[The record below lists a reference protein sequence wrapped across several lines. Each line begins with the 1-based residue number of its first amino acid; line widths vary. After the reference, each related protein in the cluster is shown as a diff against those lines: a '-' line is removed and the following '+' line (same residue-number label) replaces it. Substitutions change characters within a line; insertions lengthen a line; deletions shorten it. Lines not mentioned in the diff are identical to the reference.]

1 MPEGI
6 PMYGNGQAPIFILKD
21 GTQRTRGR
29 TAQSNNIAAA
39 KAVADAVRSTLGP
52 KGMDKML
59 VDSMGDVVITNDGA
73 TILKEMDIEHPA
85 AKMII
90 EVAKTQEQHCFD
102 GTTSAVILSGELL
115 KRSEDLIEQNVHPTV
130 ICEGFR
136 LAAERAIGLMEGHGI
151 STENDDGVLQEVAK
165 TALTGKSAGAVK
177 SFMADICV
185 RAVNAVGVIE
195 DDERLVDLS
204 DIKVEKRQGGSI
216 KDSSLIDGIHLDKER
231 VHAGMPRSVSDAKI
245 ALVNSAIEVKKT
257 EVDAKIQIT
266 DPNQLALSPK
276 HKSNIAGTTS
286 AVILSGEL
294 LKRSEDLIEQ
304 NVHPTVI
311 CEGFRLAAERAI
323 GLMEGHGISTENDD
337 GVLQEVAKTAL
348 TGKSAGAVKSFM
360 ADICVRAV
368 NAVGVIEDDER
379 LVDLS
384 DIKVEKRQ
392 GGSIKDS
399 SLIDGILLDKERVH
413 AGMPR
418 SVSDAKIAL
427 VNSAIEVKKT
437 EVDAKIQI
445 TDPNQ
450 LALFLE
456 EEENYIRNLVNTIEN
471 AGANVLICQKGI
483 DELAQH
489 YLSKKGIFAI
499 RRAKKSDME
508 ALAKATG
515 GTIITNLEDM
525 SGDDLGAA
533 SRVEEKKIGDS
544 DMTFITGCP
553 EAKSVSVLL
562 RGGTEHVVDEIRRA
576 FDDAVGV
583 VSVAWEDGAVLTGG
597 GSVLAAVSRD
607 LRTYAETVGGRE
619 QMAIEAFAS
628 ALEIIPRTLAENA
641 GLDPVTTLIEL
652 RKAHADGQT
661 HAGINVYEG
670 GVVDMKEANVVE
682 PLRVVEQAIQ
692 SATETAIM
700 ILRID
705 DVISSK
711 GVPMDEGMGD
721 MGDFHM

>member
-1 MPEGI
+1 
-6 PMYGNGQAPIFILKD
+6 MYGNGQAPIFILKD

-73 TILKEMDIEHPA
+73 TILKEMDIDHPA

-90 EVAKTQEQHCFD
+90 EVAKTQEQHCYD

-136 LAAERAIGLMEGHGI
+136 LAAEKAVELLEAHGI
-151 STENDDGVLQEVAK
+151 STDNQDSILMEVAK

-185 RAVNAVGVIE
+185 RAVNAVGIIE
-195 DDERLVDLS
+195 NDER
-204 DIKVEKRQGGSI
+204 I
-216 KDSSLIDGIHLDKER
+216 
-231 VHAGMPRSVSDAKI
+231 
-245 ALVNSAIEVKKT
+245 
-257 EVDAKIQIT
+257 
-266 DPNQLALSPK
+266 
-276 HKSNIAGTTS
+276 
-286 AVILSGEL
+286 
-294 LKRSEDLIEQ
+294 
-304 NVHPTVI
+304 
-311 CEGFRLAAERAI
+311 
-323 GLMEGHGISTENDD
+323 
-337 GVLQEVAKTAL
+337 
-348 TGKSAGAVKSFM
+348 
-360 ADICVRAV
+360 
-368 NAVGVIEDDER
+368 
-379 LVDLS
+379 VDLS

-418 SVSDAKIAL
+418 TMANATIAL
-427 VNSAIEVKKT
+427 INSAIEVKKT

-450 LALFLE
+450 LSLFLE
-456 EEENYIRNLVNTIEN
+456 EEENYIRGLVEKIQ
-471 AGANVLICQKGI
+471 ASGATVLVCQKGI

-489 YLSKKGIFAI
+489 YMSKAGIFAI

-508 ALAKATG
+508 ALSKATAG
-515 GTIITNLEDM
+515 RIVTNLDDLTA
-525 SGDDLGAA
+525 DDLGHAA
-533 SRVEEKKIGDS
+533 KVEERKIGES
-544 DMTFITGCP
+544 NMTFITGCP

-597 GSVLAAVSRD
+597 GSVLAALSRD
-607 LRTYAETVGGRE
+607 LRTFAESVGGRE

-652 RKAHADGQT
+652 RKAHADGQS

-670 GVVDMKEANVVE
+670 GVVDMKAANVIE
-682 PLRVVEQAIQ
+682 PMRVVEQAIQ

-711 GVPMDEGMGD
+711 GASMDGGMGGMGD
-721 MGDFHM
+721 MGDFQM

>member
-1 MPEGI
+1 
-6 PMYGNGQAPIFILKD
+6 MYGNGQAPIFILKD

-102 GTTSAVILSGELL
+102 GTTTAVVLSGELL

-136 LAAERAIGLMEGHGI
+136 LAAEKAVDLLESHGI
-151 STENDDGVLQEVAK
+151 ATKNDDSVLMEVAK

-185 RAVNAVGVIE
+185 RSVNAVGLIE
-195 DDERLVDLS
+195 GDQRLVDLS

-216 KDSSLIDGIHLDKER
+216 KDSTLIDGIILDKER
-231 VHAGMPRSVSDAKI
+231 VHAGMPRSVKGAKI

-266 DPNQLALSPK
+266 DPNQLSK
-276 HKSNIAGTTS
+276 
-286 AVILSGEL
+286 
-294 LKRSEDLIEQ
+294 
-304 NVHPTVI
+304 
-311 CEGFRLAAERAI
+311 
-323 GLMEGHGISTENDD
+323 
-337 GVLQEVAKTAL
+337 
-348 TGKSAGAVKSFM
+348 
-360 ADICVRAV
+360 
-368 NAVGVIEDDER
+368 
-379 LVDLS
+379 
-384 DIKVEKRQ
+384 
-392 GGSIKDS
+392 
-399 SLIDGILLDKERVH
+399 
-413 AGMPR
+413 
-418 SVSDAKIAL
+418 
-427 VNSAIEVKKT
+427 
-437 EVDAKIQI
+437 
-445 TDPNQ
+445 
-450 LALFLE
+450 FLE
-456 EEENYIRNLVNTIEN
+456 EEENYIKGLVQKIKNS
-471 AGANVLICQKGI
+471 GANVLICQKGI

-489 YLSKKGIFAI
+489 YMAKEGIFAI

-508 ALAKATG
+508 ALSKATSG
-515 GTIITNLEDM
+515 KIVTNL
-525 SGDDLGAA
+525 DDLTGEDLGNAEK
-533 SRVEEKKIGDS
+533 VEEKKIGES
-544 DMTFITGCP
+544 EMTFITGCP

-597 GSVLAAVSRD
+597 GSVLAALSRD
-607 LRTYAETVGGRE
+607 LRTFAETVGGRE

-652 RKAHADGQT
+652 RKAHADGQSN
-661 HAGINVYEG
+661 AGINVYEG
-670 GVVDMKEANVVE
+670 GVVDMRSANVLE
-682 PLRVVEQAIQ
+682 PIRVVEQAIQ
-692 SATETAIM
+692 SATETAVM

-711 GVPMDEGMGD
+711 GVSMGDEMGD

>member
-1 MPEGI
+1 
-6 PMYGNGQAPIFILKD
+6 MYGNGQAPIFILKD

-102 GTTSAVILSGELL
+102 GTTTAVVLSGELL

-136 LAAERAIGLMEGHGI
+136 LAAEKAVDLLESHGI
-151 STENDDGVLQEVAK
+151 ATKNDDSVLMEVAK

-185 RAVNAVGVIE
+185 RSVNAVGLIE
-195 DDERLVDLS
+195 GDQRIVDLS

-216 KDSSLIDGIHLDKER
+216 KDSTLIDGIILDKER
-231 VHAGMPRSVSDAKI
+231 VHAGMPRSVKGAKI

-266 DPNQLALSPK
+266 DPNQLSK
-276 HKSNIAGTTS
+276 
-286 AVILSGEL
+286 
-294 LKRSEDLIEQ
+294 
-304 NVHPTVI
+304 
-311 CEGFRLAAERAI
+311 
-323 GLMEGHGISTENDD
+323 
-337 GVLQEVAKTAL
+337 
-348 TGKSAGAVKSFM
+348 
-360 ADICVRAV
+360 
-368 NAVGVIEDDER
+368 
-379 LVDLS
+379 
-384 DIKVEKRQ
+384 
-392 GGSIKDS
+392 
-399 SLIDGILLDKERVH
+399 
-413 AGMPR
+413 
-418 SVSDAKIAL
+418 
-427 VNSAIEVKKT
+427 
-437 EVDAKIQI
+437 
-445 TDPNQ
+445 
-450 LALFLE
+450 FLE
-456 EEENYIRNLVNTIEN
+456 EEENYIKGLVVKIKNS
-471 AGANVLICQKGI
+471 GANVLICQKGI

-489 YLSKKGIFAI
+489 YMAKEGIFAI

-508 ALAKATG
+508 ALSKATSG
-515 GTIITNLEDM
+515 KIVTNL
-525 SGDDLGAA
+525 DDLTGEDLGNAEK
-533 SRVEEKKIGDS
+533 VEEKKIGES
-544 DMTFITGCP
+544 EMTFITGCP

-597 GSVLAAVSRD
+597 GSVLAALSRD
-607 LRTYAETVGGRE
+607 LRTFAETVGGRE

-652 RKAHADGQT
+652 RKAHADGQSN
-661 HAGINVYEG
+661 AGINVYEG
-670 GVVDMKEANVVE
+670 GVVDMRSANVLE
-682 PLRVVEQAIQ
+682 PIRVVEQAIQ
-692 SATETAIM
+692 SATETAVM

-711 GVPMDEGMGD
+711 GVSMGDEMGD

>member
-1 MPEGI
+1 
-6 PMYGNGQAPIFILKD
+6 MYGNGQAPIFILKE

-29 TAQSNNIAAA
+29 SAQSNNIAAA
-39 KAVADAVRSTLGP
+39 KAVADSVRSTLGP

-90 EVAKTQEQHCFD
+90 EVAKTQEQHCYD
-102 GTTSAVILSGELL
+102 GTTSAVVLSGELL

-136 LAAERAIGLMEGHGI
+136 LAAEKAISLLESHGI
-151 STENDDGVLQEVAK
+151 STEGNDEVLLEVAK
-165 TALTGKSAGAVK
+165 TSLTGKSAGAVK
-177 SFMADICV
+177 AFMADICV
-185 RAVNAVGVIE
+185 RAVNAVGVI
-195 DDERLVDLS
+195 DE
-204 DIKVEKRQGGSI
+204 G
-216 KDSSLIDGIHLDKER
+216 ER
-231 VHAGMPRSVSDAKI
+231 I
-245 ALVNSAIEVKKT
+245 
-257 EVDAKIQIT
+257 
-266 DPNQLALSPK
+266 
-276 HKSNIAGTTS
+276 
-286 AVILSGEL
+286 
-294 LKRSEDLIEQ
+294 
-304 NVHPTVI
+304 
-311 CEGFRLAAERAI
+311 
-323 GLMEGHGISTENDD
+323 
-337 GVLQEVAKTAL
+337 
-348 TGKSAGAVKSFM
+348 
-360 ADICVRAV
+360 
-368 NAVGVIEDDER
+368 
-379 LVDLS
+379 VDLS

-418 SVSDAKIAL
+418 SINDAKIAL

-450 LALFLE
+450 LASFLA
-456 EEENYIRNLVNTIEN
+456 EEENYIRGLVEKIT
-471 AGANVLICQKGI
+471 ASGANVLVCQKGI

-489 YLSKKGIFAI
+489 YLSKAGVFAI

-508 ALAKATG
+508 ALSKATG
-515 GTIITNLEDM
+515 GRIVTNM
-525 SGDDLGAA
+525 DDLSGEDLGQAA
-533 SRVEEKKIGDS
+533 RVEERKIGES

-597 GSVLAAVSRD
+597 GSVLAALSRD
-607 LRTYAETVGGRE
+607 LRTYAETIGGRE

-641 GLDPVTTLIEL
+641 GLDPVTTIIAL
-652 RKAHADGQT
+652 RKAHADGES
-661 HAGINVYEG
+661 HSGINVYEG
-670 GVVDMKEANVVE
+670 GVVDMQAANVLE
-682 PLRVVEQAIQ
+682 PVRVVEQAIQ

-711 GVPMDEGMGD
+711 GVSMADGFGGED
-721 MGDFHM
+721 DFHM

>member
-1 MPEGI
+1 
-6 PMYGNGQAPIFILKD
+6 MYGNGQAPIFILKE

-29 TAQSNNIAAA
+29 SAQSNNIAAA
-39 KAVADAVRSTLGP
+39 KAVADSVRSTLGP

-90 EVAKTQEQHCFD
+90 EVAKTQEQHCYD
-102 GTTSAVILSGELL
+102 GTTSAVVLSGELL

-136 LAAERAIGLMEGHGI
+136 LAAEKAISLLDGHGI
-151 STENDDGVLQEVAK
+151 STNDNDAVLLEVAK
-165 TALTGKSAGAVK
+165 TSLTGKSAGAVK
-177 SFMADICV
+177 AFMADICV
-185 RAVNAVGVIE
+185 RAVNAVGVV
-195 DDERLVDLS
+195 DEGERIVDLS

-216 KDSSLIDGIHLDKER
+216 KDSTLIDGILLDKER
-231 VHAGMPRSVSDAKI
+231 VHAGMPRSINDARI
-245 ALVNSAIEVKKT
+245 ALINSAVEVKKT

-266 DPNQLALSPK
+266 DPNQLAS
-276 HKSNIAGTTS
+276 
-286 AVILSGEL
+286 
-294 LKRSEDLIEQ
+294 
-304 NVHPTVI
+304 
-311 CEGFRLAAERAI
+311 FLA
-323 GLMEGHGISTENDD
+323 
-337 GVLQEVAKTAL
+337 
-348 TGKSAGAVKSFM
+348 
-360 ADICVRAV
+360 
-368 NAVGVIEDDER
+368 
-379 LVDLS
+379 
-384 DIKVEKRQ
+384 
-392 GGSIKDS
+392 
-399 SLIDGILLDKERVH
+399 
-413 AGMPR
+413 
-418 SVSDAKIAL
+418 
-427 VNSAIEVKKT
+427 
-437 EVDAKIQI
+437 
-445 TDPNQ
+445 
-450 LALFLE
+450 
-456 EEENYIRNLVNTIEN
+456 EEENYIRGLVDKIT
-471 AGANVLICQKGI
+471 ASGANVLICQKGI

-489 YLSKKGIFAI
+489 YLSKAGVFTI

-508 ALAKATG
+508 ALSKATG
-515 GTIITNLEDM
+515 AQIVTNMDDL
-525 SGDDLGAA
+525 SADDLGHAA
-533 SRVEEKKIGDS
+533 RVEERKIGES
-544 DMTFITGCP
+544 DMTFVTGCP

-597 GSVLAAVSRD
+597 GSVLAALSRD
-607 LRTYAETVGGRE
+607 LRTYAETIGGRE

-641 GLDPVTTLIEL
+641 GLDPVTTLIAL
-652 RKAHADGQT
+652 RKAHADGAS

-670 GVVDMKEANVVE
+670 GVVDMKDGNVLE

-711 GVPMDEGMGD
+711 GVSMADGFGGGD
-721 MGDFHM
+721 DFHM

>member
-1 MPEGI
+1 
-6 PMYGNGQAPIFILKD
+6 MYGNGQAPIFILKD

-73 TILKEMDIEHPA
+73 TILKEMDIDHPA

-90 EVAKTQEQHCFD
+90 EVAKTQEQHCYD
-102 GTTSAVILSGELL
+102 GTTSAVVLSGELL

-136 LAAERAIGLMEGHGI
+136 LAAEKAVELLEAHGI
-151 STENDDGVLQEVAK
+151 STENQDSVLMEVAK

-185 RAVNAVGVIE
+185 RAVNAVGIIE
-195 DDERLVDLS
+195 DEERIVDLS

-216 KDSSLIDGIHLDKER
+216 KDS
-231 VHAGMPRSVSDAKI
+231 
-245 ALVNSAIEVKKT
+245 T
-257 EVDAKIQIT
+257 
-266 DPNQLALSPK
+266 
-276 HKSNIAGTTS
+276 
-286 AVILSGEL
+286 
-294 LKRSEDLIEQ
+294 
-304 NVHPTVI
+304 
-311 CEGFRLAAERAI
+311 
-323 GLMEGHGISTENDD
+323 
-337 GVLQEVAKTAL
+337 
-348 TGKSAGAVKSFM
+348 
-360 ADICVRAV
+360 
-368 NAVGVIEDDER
+368 
-379 LVDLS
+379 
-384 DIKVEKRQ
+384 
-392 GGSIKDS
+392 
-399 SLIDGILLDKERVH
+399 LIDGILLDKERVH

-418 SVSDAKIAL
+418 SISNAKIAL
-427 VNSAIEVKKT
+427 INSAIEVKKT

-445 TDPNQ
+445 TNPNQ

-456 EEENYIRNLVNTIEN
+456 EEENYIRGLVEKIQ
-471 AGANVLICQKGI
+471 ASGATVLICQKGI

-489 YLSKKGIFAI
+489 YMSKAGIFAI

-508 ALAKATG
+508 ALSKATAG
-515 GTIITNLEDM
+515 RIVTNIDDLSD
-525 SGDDLGAA
+525 DDLGHAA
-533 SRVEEKKIGDS
+533 KVEERKIGES

-597 GSVLAAVSRD
+597 GSVLAALSRD

-652 RKAHADGQT
+652 RKAHADGQS

-670 GVVDMKEANVVE
+670 GVVDMKQANVVE
-682 PLRVVEQAIQ
+682 PMRVVEQAIQ

-711 GVPMDEGMGD
+711 GVPMDGGMGGMGD
-721 MGDFHM
+721 FQM

>member
-1 MPEGI
+1 
-6 PMYGNGQAPIFILKD
+6 MYGNGQAPIFILKD

-73 TILKEMDIEHPA
+73 TILKEMDIDHPA

-90 EVAKTQEQHCFD
+90 EVAKTQEQHCYD
-102 GTTSAVILSGELL
+102 GTTSAVVLSGELL

-136 LAAERAIGLMEGHGI
+136 LAAEKAVELLDAHGI
-151 STENDDGVLQEVAK
+151 STENQDSVLMEVAK

-185 RAVNAVGVIE
+185 RAVNSVGIIE
-195 DDERLVDLS
+195 SDERIVDLS

-216 KDSSLIDGIHLDKER
+216 KDS
-231 VHAGMPRSVSDAKI
+231 
-245 ALVNSAIEVKKT
+245 T
-257 EVDAKIQIT
+257 
-266 DPNQLALSPK
+266 
-276 HKSNIAGTTS
+276 
-286 AVILSGEL
+286 
-294 LKRSEDLIEQ
+294 
-304 NVHPTVI
+304 
-311 CEGFRLAAERAI
+311 
-323 GLMEGHGISTENDD
+323 
-337 GVLQEVAKTAL
+337 
-348 TGKSAGAVKSFM
+348 
-360 ADICVRAV
+360 
-368 NAVGVIEDDER
+368 
-379 LVDLS
+379 
-384 DIKVEKRQ
+384 
-392 GGSIKDS
+392 
-399 SLIDGILLDKERVH
+399 LIDGILLDKERVH

-418 SVSDAKIAL
+418 SISDAKIAL
-427 VNSAIEVKKT
+427 INSAVEVKKT

-456 EEENYIRNLVNTIEN
+456 EEENYVRGLVEKIQ
-471 AGANVLICQKGI
+471 ASGATVLICQKGI

-489 YLSKKGIFAI
+489 YMSKAGIFAI

-508 ALAKATG
+508 ALSKATNG
-515 GTIITNLEDM
+515 NIVTNIDDL
-525 SGDDLGAA
+525 SSDDLGHAA
-533 SRVEEKKIGDS
+533 KVEERKIGES

-597 GSVLAAVSRD
+597 GSVLAALSRD

-652 RKAHADGQT
+652 RKAHADGQS
-661 HAGINVYEG
+661 HSGINVYEG

-682 PLRVVEQAIQ
+682 PMRVVEQAIQ

-711 GVPMDEGMGD
+711 GVPMDGGMGD
-721 MGDFHM
+721 MGGMGDFQM

>member
-1 MPEGI
+1 
-6 PMYGNGQAPIFILKD
+6 MYGNGQAPIFILKD

-73 TILKEMDIEHPA
+73 TILKEMDIDHPA

-90 EVAKTQEQHCFD
+90 EVAKTQEQHCYD
-102 GTTSAVILSGELL
+102 GTTSAVVLSGELL
-115 KRSEDLIEQNVHPTV
+115 TRSEDLIEQNVHPTV

-136 LAAERAIGLMEGHGI
+136 LAAEKAVGLLEGHGI
-151 STENDDGVLQEVAK
+151 STENQDSVLMEVAK

-185 RAVNAVGVIE
+185 RAVNAVGIIE
-195 DDERLVDLS
+195 NDERLVDLS

-216 KDSSLIDGIHLDKER
+216 KDSTLIDGILLDKER
-231 VHAGMPRSVSDAKI
+231 VHAGMPRSIADAKI
-245 ALVNSAIEVKKT
+245 ALINSAIEVKKT

-266 DPNQLALSPK
+266 DPNQLS
-276 HKSNIAGTTS
+276 
-286 AVILSGEL
+286 
-294 LKRSEDLIEQ
+294 
-304 NVHPTVI
+304 
-311 CEGFRLAAERAI
+311 
-323 GLMEGHGISTENDD
+323 
-337 GVLQEVAKTAL
+337 
-348 TGKSAGAVKSFM
+348 
-360 ADICVRAV
+360 
-368 NAVGVIEDDER
+368 
-379 LVDLS
+379 
-384 DIKVEKRQ
+384 
-392 GGSIKDS
+392 
-399 SLIDGILLDKERVH
+399 
-413 AGMPR
+413 
-418 SVSDAKIAL
+418 
-427 VNSAIEVKKT
+427 
-437 EVDAKIQI
+437 
-445 TDPNQ
+445 
-450 LALFLE
+450 LFLE
-456 EEENYIRNLVNTIEN
+456 EEENYIRGLVEKIQ
-471 AGANVLICQKGI
+471 ASGATVLICQKGI

-489 YLSKKGIFAI
+489 YMSKAGIFAI

-508 ALAKATG
+508 ALSKATAG
-515 GTIITNLEDM
+515 RIVTNL
-525 SGDDLGAA
+525 DDLTPEDLGHAA
-533 SRVEEKKIGDS
+533 KVEERKIGES

-597 GSVLAAVSRD
+597 GSVLAALSRD
-607 LRTYAETVGGRE
+607 LRTFAETVGGRE

-652 RKAHADGQT
+652 RKAHADGQS

-682 PLRVVEQAIQ
+682 PMRVVEQAIQ

-711 GVPMDEGMGD
+711 GVPMDGGMGD
-721 MGDFHM
+721 MGGMGDFQM

>member
-1 MPEGI
+1 
-6 PMYGNGQAPIFILKD
+6 MYGNGQAPIFILKD

-73 TILKEMDIEHPA
+73 TILKEMDIDHPA

-90 EVAKTQEQHCFD
+90 EVAKTQEQHCYD
-102 GTTSAVILSGELL
+102 GTTSAVVLSGELL

-136 LAAERAIGLMEGHGI
+136 LAAEKAVELLDAHGI
-151 STENDDGVLQEVAK
+151 STENQDSVLMEVAK

-185 RAVNAVGVIE
+185 RAVNAVGIIE
-195 DDERLVDLS
+195 SDERIVDLS

-216 KDSSLIDGIHLDKER
+216 KDS
-231 VHAGMPRSVSDAKI
+231 
-245 ALVNSAIEVKKT
+245 T
-257 EVDAKIQIT
+257 
-266 DPNQLALSPK
+266 
-276 HKSNIAGTTS
+276 
-286 AVILSGEL
+286 
-294 LKRSEDLIEQ
+294 
-304 NVHPTVI
+304 
-311 CEGFRLAAERAI
+311 
-323 GLMEGHGISTENDD
+323 
-337 GVLQEVAKTAL
+337 
-348 TGKSAGAVKSFM
+348 
-360 ADICVRAV
+360 
-368 NAVGVIEDDER
+368 
-379 LVDLS
+379 
-384 DIKVEKRQ
+384 
-392 GGSIKDS
+392 
-399 SLIDGILLDKERVH
+399 LIDGILLDKERVH

-418 SVSDAKIAL
+418 SISNAKIAL
-427 VNSAIEVKKT
+427 INSAVEVKKT

-456 EEENYIRNLVNTIEN
+456 EEENYVRGLVEKIQ
-471 AGANVLICQKGI
+471 ASGATVLICQKGI

-489 YLSKKGIFAI
+489 YMSKAGIFAI

-508 ALAKATG
+508 ALSKATNG
-515 GTIITNLEDM
+515 NIVTNIDDL
-525 SGDDLGAA
+525 SSDDLGHAA
-533 SRVEEKKIGDS
+533 KVEERKIGES

-597 GSVLAAVSRD
+597 GSVLAALSRD

-652 RKAHADGQT
+652 RKAHADGQS

-682 PLRVVEQAIQ
+682 PMRVVEQAIQ

-711 GVPMDEGMGD
+711 GVPMDGGMGD
-721 MGDFHM
+721 MGGMGDFQM

>member
-1 MPEGI
+1 
-6 PMYGNGQAPIFILKD
+6 MYGNGQAPIFILKE

-29 TAQSNNIAAA
+29 SAQSNNIAAA
-39 KAVADAVRSTLGP
+39 KAVADSVRSTLGP

-90 EVAKTQEQHCFD
+90 EVAKTQEQHCYD
-102 GTTSAVILSGELL
+102 GTTSAVVLSGELL

-136 LAAERAIGLMEGHGI
+136 LAAEKAISLLDGHGI
-151 STENDDGVLQEVAK
+151 STNDNDAVLLEVAK
-165 TALTGKSAGAVK
+165 TSLTGKSAGAVK

-185 RAVNAVGVIE
+185 RAVNAVGVV
-195 DDERLVDLS
+195 DEGERIVDLS

-216 KDSSLIDGIHLDKER
+216 KDSTLIDGILLDKER
-231 VHAGMPRSVSDAKI
+231 VHAGMPRSINDAKI
-245 ALVNSAIEVKKT
+245 ALINSAVEVKKT

-266 DPNQLALSPK
+266 DPNQLAS
-276 HKSNIAGTTS
+276 
-286 AVILSGEL
+286 
-294 LKRSEDLIEQ
+294 
-304 NVHPTVI
+304 
-311 CEGFRLAAERAI
+311 FLA
-323 GLMEGHGISTENDD
+323 
-337 GVLQEVAKTAL
+337 
-348 TGKSAGAVKSFM
+348 
-360 ADICVRAV
+360 
-368 NAVGVIEDDER
+368 
-379 LVDLS
+379 
-384 DIKVEKRQ
+384 
-392 GGSIKDS
+392 
-399 SLIDGILLDKERVH
+399 
-413 AGMPR
+413 
-418 SVSDAKIAL
+418 
-427 VNSAIEVKKT
+427 
-437 EVDAKIQI
+437 
-445 TDPNQ
+445 
-450 LALFLE
+450 
-456 EEENYIRNLVNTIEN
+456 EEENYIRGLVEKIT
-471 AGANVLICQKGI
+471 ASGANVLICQKGI

-489 YLSKKGIFAI
+489 YLSQAGVFTI

-508 ALAKATG
+508 ALSKATG
-515 GTIITNLEDM
+515 AQIVTNM
-525 SGDDLGAA
+525 DDLSAQDLGHAA
-533 SRVEEKKIGDS
+533 RVEERKIGES
-544 DMTFITGCP
+544 DMTFVTGCP

-597 GSVLAAVSRD
+597 GSVLAALSRD
-607 LRTYAETVGGRE
+607 LRTYAETIGGRE

-641 GLDPVTTLIEL
+641 GLDPVTTLIAL
-652 RKAHADGQT
+652 RKAHADGAS

-670 GVVDMKEANVVE
+670 GVVDMKDGNVLE

-711 GVPMDEGMGD
+711 GVSMADGFGGD
-721 MGDFHM
+721 GDFHM

>member
-1 MPEGI
+1 
-6 PMYGNGQAPIFILKD
+6 MYGNGQAPIFILKD

-39 KAVADAVRSTLGP
+39 KAVAVAVRSTLGP

-102 GTTSAVILSGELL
+102 GTTTAVVLSGELL

-136 LAAERAIGLMEGHGI
+136 LAAEKAVELLESHGI
-151 STENDDGVLQEVAK
+151 ATKNDDAVLMEVAK

-185 RAVNAVGVIE
+185 RSVNAVGIIE
-195 DDERLVDLS
+195 GDQRIVDLS

-216 KDSSLIDGIHLDKER
+216 KDSNLIDGIILDKER
-231 VHAGMPRSVSDAKI
+231 VHAGMPRSVKGAKI

-266 DPNQLALSPK
+266 DPNQLSK
-276 HKSNIAGTTS
+276 
-286 AVILSGEL
+286 
-294 LKRSEDLIEQ
+294 
-304 NVHPTVI
+304 
-311 CEGFRLAAERAI
+311 
-323 GLMEGHGISTENDD
+323 
-337 GVLQEVAKTAL
+337 
-348 TGKSAGAVKSFM
+348 
-360 ADICVRAV
+360 
-368 NAVGVIEDDER
+368 
-379 LVDLS
+379 
-384 DIKVEKRQ
+384 
-392 GGSIKDS
+392 
-399 SLIDGILLDKERVH
+399 
-413 AGMPR
+413 
-418 SVSDAKIAL
+418 
-427 VNSAIEVKKT
+427 
-437 EVDAKIQI
+437 
-445 TDPNQ
+445 
-450 LALFLE
+450 FLE
-456 EEENYIRNLVNTIEN
+456 EEENYIKGLVEKIQNS
-471 AGANVLICQKGI
+471 GANVLICQKGI

-489 YLSKKGIFAI
+489 YMAKAGIFAI

-508 ALAKATG
+508 ALSKATSG
-515 GTIITNLEDM
+515 KIVTNLDDLT
-525 SGDDLGAA
+525 SDDLGNAEK
-533 SRVEEKKIGDS
+533 VEEKKIGES
-544 DMTFITGCP
+544 EMTFITGCP

-597 GSVLAAVSRD
+597 GSVLAALSRD
-607 LRTYAETVGGRE
+607 LRTFAETVGGRE

-652 RKAHADGQT
+652 RKAHADGQSN
-661 HAGINVYEG
+661 AGINVYEG
-670 GVVDMKEANVVE
+670 GVVDMRGANVLE
-682 PLRVVEQAIQ
+682 PIRVVEQAIQ
-692 SATETAIM
+692 SATETAVM

-711 GVPMDEGMGD
+711 GVSMGDEMGD

>member
-1 MPEGI
+1 
-6 PMYGNGQAPIFILKD
+6 MYGNGQAPIFILKE

-29 TAQSNNIAAA
+29 SAQSNNIAAA
-39 KAVADAVRSTLGP
+39 KAVADSVRSTLGP

-90 EVAKTQEQHCFD
+90 EVAKTQEQHCYD
-102 GTTSAVILSGELL
+102 GTTSAVVLSGELL

-136 LAAERAIGLMEGHGI
+136 LAAEKAISLLESHGI
-151 STENDDGVLQEVAK
+151 STEGNDEVLLEVAK
-165 TALTGKSAGAVK
+165 TSLTGKSAGAVK
-177 SFMADICV
+177 AFMADICV
-185 RAVNAVGVIE
+185 RAVNAVGVI
-195 DDERLVDLS
+195 DE
-204 DIKVEKRQGGSI
+204 G
-216 KDSSLIDGIHLDKER
+216 
-231 VHAGMPRSVSDAKI
+231 
-245 ALVNSAIEVKKT
+245 
-257 EVDAKIQIT
+257 
-266 DPNQLALSPK
+266 
-276 HKSNIAGTTS
+276 
-286 AVILSGEL
+286 
-294 LKRSEDLIEQ
+294 
-304 NVHPTVI
+304 
-311 CEGFRLAAERAI
+311 
-323 GLMEGHGISTENDD
+323 
-337 GVLQEVAKTAL
+337 
-348 TGKSAGAVKSFM
+348 
-360 ADICVRAV
+360 
-368 NAVGVIEDDER
+368 ER

-418 SVSDAKIAL
+418 SINDAKIAL
-427 VNSAIEVKKT
+427 VNSAVEVKKT

-450 LALFLE
+450 LASFLA
-456 EEENYIRNLVNTIEN
+456 EEENYIRGLVEKIT
-471 AGANVLICQKGI
+471 ASGANVLVCQKGI

-489 YLSKKGIFAI
+489 YLSKAGVFAI
-499 RRAKKSDME
+499 RRAKKSDTE
-508 ALAKATG
+508 ALSKATG
-515 GTIITNLEDM
+515 GRIVTNM
-525 SGDDLGAA
+525 DDLSGEDLGQAA
-533 SRVEEKKIGDS
+533 RVEERKIGES

-597 GSVLAAVSRD
+597 GSVLAALSRD
-607 LRTYAETVGGRE
+607 LRTYAETIGGRE

-641 GLDPVTTLIEL
+641 GLDPVTTIIAL
-652 RKAHADGQT
+652 RKAHADGAS

-670 GVVDMKEANVVE
+670 GVVDMQAANVLE

-711 GVPMDEGMGD
+711 GVSMADGFGGED
-721 MGDFHM
+721 DFHM

>member
-1 MPEGI
+1 
-6 PMYGNGQAPIFILKD
+6 MYGNGQAPIFILKD

-102 GTTSAVILSGELL
+102 GTTTAVVLSGELL

-136 LAAERAIGLMEGHGI
+136 LAAEKAVDLLSSHGI
-151 STENDDGVLQEVAK
+151 ETKNDDSVLMEVAK

-185 RAVNAVGVIE
+185 RSVNAVGII
-195 DDERLVDLS
+195 DGAQRIVDLS

-216 KDSSLIDGIHLDKER
+216 KDSTLIDGIILDKER
-231 VHAGMPRSVSDAKI
+231 VHAGMPRSITGAKI

-266 DPNQLALSPK
+266 DPNQLSK
-276 HKSNIAGTTS
+276 
-286 AVILSGEL
+286 
-294 LKRSEDLIEQ
+294 
-304 NVHPTVI
+304 
-311 CEGFRLAAERAI
+311 
-323 GLMEGHGISTENDD
+323 
-337 GVLQEVAKTAL
+337 
-348 TGKSAGAVKSFM
+348 
-360 ADICVRAV
+360 
-368 NAVGVIEDDER
+368 
-379 LVDLS
+379 
-384 DIKVEKRQ
+384 
-392 GGSIKDS
+392 
-399 SLIDGILLDKERVH
+399 
-413 AGMPR
+413 
-418 SVSDAKIAL
+418 
-427 VNSAIEVKKT
+427 
-437 EVDAKIQI
+437 
-445 TDPNQ
+445 
-450 LALFLE
+450 FLE
-456 EEENYIRNLVNTIEN
+456 EEENYIRNLVEMIKNS
-471 AGANVLICQKGI
+471 GANVLICQKGI

-489 YLSKKGIFAI
+489 YMAKSGIFAI

-508 ALAKATG
+508 ALSKATSG
-515 GTIITNLEDM
+515 KIVTNL
-525 SGDDLGAA
+525 DDLTPEDLGNAE
-533 SRVEEKKIGDS
+533 RVEEKKIGES
-544 DMTFITGCP
+544 EMTFITGCP

-607 LRTYAETVGGRE
+607 LRTFAETVGGRE

-628 ALEIIPRTLAENA
+628 ALEIVPRTLAENA

-652 RKAHADGQT
+652 RKAHADGQS

-670 GVVDMKEANVVE
+670 GVVDMRKANVIE

-692 SATETAIM
+692 SATETAVM

-711 GVPMDEGMGD
+711 GVSMGNEMGD
-721 MGDFHM
+721 MGDFQM

>member
-1 MPEGI
+1 
-6 PMYGNGQAPIFILKD
+6 MYGNGQAPIFILKD

-73 TILKEMDIEHPA
+73 TILKEMDIDHPA

-90 EVAKTQEQHCFD
+90 EVAKTQEQHCYD
-102 GTTSAVILSGELL
+102 GTTSAVVLSGELL

-136 LAAERAIGLMEGHGI
+136 LAAEKAVELLEAHGI
-151 STENDDGVLQEVAK
+151 STENQDSVLMEVAK

-185 RAVNAVGVIE
+185 RAVNAVGIIE
-195 DDERLVDLS
+195 DEER
-204 DIKVEKRQGGSI
+204 I
-216 KDSSLIDGIHLDKER
+216 
-231 VHAGMPRSVSDAKI
+231 
-245 ALVNSAIEVKKT
+245 
-257 EVDAKIQIT
+257 
-266 DPNQLALSPK
+266 
-276 HKSNIAGTTS
+276 
-286 AVILSGEL
+286 
-294 LKRSEDLIEQ
+294 
-304 NVHPTVI
+304 
-311 CEGFRLAAERAI
+311 
-323 GLMEGHGISTENDD
+323 
-337 GVLQEVAKTAL
+337 
-348 TGKSAGAVKSFM
+348 
-360 ADICVRAV
+360 
-368 NAVGVIEDDER
+368 
-379 LVDLS
+379 VDLS

-418 SVSDAKIAL
+418 SISDAKIAL
-427 VNSAIEVKKT
+427 INSAIEVKKT

-445 TDPNQ
+445 TDPSQ

-456 EEENYIRNLVNTIEN
+456 EEENYIRGLVEKIQ
-471 AGANVLICQKGI
+471 ASGATVLICQKGI

-489 YLSKKGIFAI
+489 YMSKAGIFAI

-508 ALAKATG
+508 ALSKATAG
-515 GTIITNLEDM
+515 RIVTNI
-525 SGDDLGAA
+525 DDLSDEDLGHAA
-533 SRVEEKKIGDS
+533 KVEERKIGES

-597 GSVLAAVSRD
+597 GSVLAALSRD

-652 RKAHADGQT
+652 RKAHADGQS

-670 GVVDMKEANVVE
+670 GVVDMKQANVVE
-682 PLRVVEQAIQ
+682 PMRVVEQAIQ

-711 GVPMDEGMGD
+711 GVPMDGGMGGMGD
-721 MGDFHM
+721 FQM

>member
-1 MPEGI
+1 
-6 PMYGNGQAPIFILKD
+6 MYGNGQAPIFILKD

-29 TAQSNNIAAA
+29 SAQSNNIAAA

-52 KGMDKML
+52 KGMDQML

-73 TILKEMDIEHPA
+73 TILKEMDIDHPA

-102 GTTSAVILSGELL
+102 GTTTAVVLSGELL
-115 KRSEDLIEQNVHPTV
+115 KRSEDLIDQNVHPTV

-136 LAAERAIGLMEGHGI
+136 LAAEKAVELLDSHGI
-151 STENDDGVLQEVAK
+151 PTKNDDSVLMEVAK

-185 RAVNAVGVIE
+185 RAVNAVGFV
-195 DDERLVDLS
+195 DDGDRIIDLS

-216 KDSSLIDGIHLDKER
+216 KDSSLIDGIILDKER
-231 VHAGMPRSVSDAKI
+231 VHSGMPRSLSDAKI

-266 DPNQLALSPK
+266 DPSQLA
-276 HKSNIAGTTS
+276 H
-286 AVILSGEL
+286 
-294 LKRSEDLIEQ
+294 
-304 NVHPTVI
+304 
-311 CEGFRLAAERAI
+311 
-323 GLMEGHGISTENDD
+323 
-337 GVLQEVAKTAL
+337 
-348 TGKSAGAVKSFM
+348 
-360 ADICVRAV
+360 
-368 NAVGVIEDDER
+368 
-379 LVDLS
+379 
-384 DIKVEKRQ
+384 
-392 GGSIKDS
+392 
-399 SLIDGILLDKERVH
+399 
-413 AGMPR
+413 
-418 SVSDAKIAL
+418 
-427 VNSAIEVKKT
+427 
-437 EVDAKIQI
+437 
-445 TDPNQ
+445 
-450 LALFLE
+450 FLE
-456 EEENYIRNLVNTIEN
+456 EEESYIRGLVTKIQES
-471 AGANVLICQKGI
+471 GANVLVCQKGI

-489 YLSKKGIFAI
+489 YMAKAGIMAI

-508 ALAKATG
+508 ALSKATG
-515 GTIITNLEDM
+515 GKIVTNL
-525 SGDDLGAA
+525 DDLTANDLGHAA
-533 SRVEEKKIGDS
+533 KVEEKKIGES
-544 DMTFITGCP
+544 NMTFITGCP

-597 GSVLAAVSRD
+597 GSVLAALSRD
-607 LRTYAETVGGRE
+607 LRTYAETVGGLE

-628 ALEIIPRTLAENA
+628 ALEIVPRTLAENA

-652 RKAHADGQT
+652 RKAHADGASHT
-661 HAGINVYEG
+661 GINVYEG
-670 GVVDMKEANVVE
+670 GVIDMKSKNVLE
-682 PLRVVEQAIQ
+682 PMRVVEQAIQ

-711 GVPMDEGMGD
+711 GVPMGEGMGG
-721 MGDFHM
+721 MGDFQM

>member
-1 MPEGI
+1 M
-6 PMYGNGQAPIFILKD
+6 MYGNGQAPIFILKD

-29 TAQSNNIAAA
+29 SAQSNNIAAA

-73 TILKEMDIEHPA
+73 TILKEMDIDHPA

-90 EVAKTQEQHCFD
+90 EVAKTQEQHCYD
-102 GTTSAVILSGELL
+102 GTTSAVVLSGELL

-136 LAAERAIGLMEGHGI
+136 LAAEKAVELLEGHGI
-151 STENDDGVLQEVAK
+151 ATDNDDAVLTEVAK

-185 RAVNAVGVIE
+185 RSVNAVGVIE
-195 DDERLVDLS
+195 DDERIVDLG

-216 KDSSLIDGIHLDKER
+216 KDSTLIDGILLDKER
-231 VHAGMPRSVSDAKI
+231 VHAGMPRSISEAKI

-266 DPNQLALSPK
+266 DPS
-276 HKSNIAGTTS
+276 
-286 AVILSGEL
+286 
-294 LKRSEDLIEQ
+294 
-304 NVHPTVI
+304 
-311 CEGFRLAAERAI
+311 
-323 GLMEGHGISTENDD
+323 
-337 GVLQEVAKTAL
+337 
-348 TGKSAGAVKSFM
+348 
-360 ADICVRAV
+360 
-368 NAVGVIEDDER
+368 
-379 LVDLS
+379 
-384 DIKVEKRQ
+384 
-392 GGSIKDS
+392 
-399 SLIDGILLDKERVH
+399 
-413 AGMPR
+413 
-418 SVSDAKIAL
+418 
-427 VNSAIEVKKT
+427 
-437 EVDAKIQI
+437 
-445 TDPNQ
+445 Q

-456 EEENYIRNLVNTIEN
+456 EEENYIRGLVEKIQA
-471 AGANVLICQKGI
+471 AGATVLVCQKGI

-489 YLSKKGIFAI
+489 YMAKAGIFAV

-508 ALAKATG
+508 ALSKATSG
-515 GTIITNLEDM
+515 RIVTNLDDLT
-525 SGDDLGAA
+525 SDDLGHAA
-533 SRVEEKKIGDS
+533 KVEERKIGES

-597 GSVLAAVSRD
+597 GSVLAALSRD

-652 RKAHADGQT
+652 RKAHADGHS

-682 PLRVVEQAIQ
+682 PMRVVEQAIQ

-711 GVPMDEGMGD
+711 GVSMGDEMGGMGGMGD
-721 MGDFHM
+721 FQM